1 MVGFITEMKRQLTG
15 IIECSENNYCAY
27 VKELDGVVATGA
39 TITEIKE
46 RLTEA
51 IEDLIETCEER
62 GLEIPDA
69 LQGGYSIEF
78 KMDVKSLLSVY
89 YGIFTKSAL
98 ERLTGIN
105 QKQLW
110 HYANGISK
118 PRKAQKEKIESALH
132 RLGSELLAIHL

>member
-1 MVGFITEMKRQLTG
+1 MRHQLTG
-15 IIECSENNYCAY
+15 IIECTENNYCAY
-27 VKELDGVVATGA
+27 VKEVDGVAATGA

-46 RLTEA
+46 KLTEA
-51 IEDLIETCEER
+51 IEDLIATCEEM
-62 GLEIPDA
+62 GHEIPEM
-69 LQGGYSIEF
+69 LKGGYTIEF

-110 HYANGISK
+110 HYANGLTK

-132 RLGSELLAIHL
+132 RLGNELLAIHL

>member
-1 MVGFITEMKRQLTG
+1 MKHQLTG
-15 IIECSENNYCAY
+15 IIECTENNYCAY
-27 VKELDGVVATGA
+27 VKEVDGVAATGA

-46 RLTEA
+46 KLDEA
-51 IEDLIETCEER
+51 LNDLIEACEEN
-62 GLEIPDA
+62 GHEVTDVLK
-69 LQGGYSIEF
+69 GGYTIEF

-110 HYANGISK
+110 HYANGLSE

-132 RLGSELLAIHL
+132 RLGNELLSIHL

>member
-1 MVGFITEMKRQLTG
+1 MKHQLTG
-15 IIECSENNYCAY
+15 IIECTENNYCAY
-27 VKELDGVVATGA
+27 VKEVDGVAATGA

-46 RLTEA
+46 KLDEA
-51 IEDLIETCEER
+51 LNDLIEACEEN
-62 GLEIPDA
+62 GHEVPDV
-69 LQGGYSIEF
+69 LKGGYTIEF

-110 HYANGISK
+110 HYANGLSE

-132 RLGSELLAIHL
+132 RLGNELLSIHL

>member
-1 MVGFITEMKRQLTG
+1 MKHQLTG
-15 IIECSENNYCAY
+15 IIECMDNNYCAY
-27 VKELDGVVATGA
+27 LKEVDGVAATGT

-46 RLTEA
+46 RLTDA
-51 IEDLIETCEER
+51 LEDLIVACETT
-62 GLEIPDA
+62 GYEIPEV
-69 LQGGYSIEF
+69 LQNGYTVEF

-110 HYANGISK
+110 HYANGLSK
-118 PRKAQKEKIESALH
+118 PRKAQREKIESALH
-132 RLGSELLAIHL
+132 RLGNELLAIHL

>member
-1 MVGFITEMKRQLTG
+1 MHLLKA
-15 IIECSENNYCAY
+15 IIETGENNYCAY
-27 VKELDGVVATGA
+27 VKELDGVAATGA

-51 IEDLIETCEER
+51 IEDLIGTCEER
-62 GLEIPDA
+62 GYEIPEVLKD
-69 LQGGYSIEF
+69 GYTIEF

-110 HYANGISK
+110 HYANGLSK

>member
-1 MVGFITEMKRQLTG
+1 MHLLMA
-15 IIECSENNYCAY
+15 IIETGESNYCAY
-27 VKELDGVVATGA
+27 IENLDGVAATGA

-46 RLTEA
+46 RLTGA
-51 IEDLIETCEER
+51 IEDLIETCEE
-62 GLEIPDA
+62 GDYEIPEVLKD
-69 LQGGYSIEF
+69 GYTIEF

-110 HYANGISK
+110 HYAKGLSK
-118 PRKAQKEKIESALH
+118 PRKAQKEKIETALH

>member
-1 MVGFITEMKRQLTG
+1 MKHQLTG
-15 IIECSENNYCAY
+15 IIECTENNYCAY
-27 VKELDGVVATGA
+27 VKEVDGVAATGA

-46 RLTEA
+46 KLAEA
-51 IEDLIETCEER
+51 LDDLIETCEEM
-62 GLEIPDA
+62 GLEVPDV
-69 LQGGYSIEF
+69 LKSGYMIEF

-110 HYANGISK
+110 HYANGLSK

-132 RLGSELLAIHL
+132 RLGNELLSIHL

>member
-1 MVGFITEMKRQLTG
+1 MKHQLTG
-15 IIECSENNYCAY
+15 IIECTDNNYCAY
-27 VKELDGVVATGA
+27 LKEVDGVAATGT

-51 IEDLIETCEER
+51 LEDLIGACETT
-62 GLEIPDA
+62 GYEIPEV
-69 LQGGYSIEF
+69 LKNGYTVEF

-110 HYANGISK
+110 HYANGLSK
-118 PRKAQKEKIESALH
+118 PRKAQREKIESALH
-132 RLGSELLAIHL
+132 RLGNELLAIHL

>member
-1 MVGFITEMKRQLTG
+1 MHLLKA
-15 IIECSENNYCAY
+15 IIETGESNYCAY
-27 VKELDGVVATGA
+27 IENLDGVAATGA

-51 IEDLIETCEER
+51 IEDLIETCEE
-62 GLEIPDA
+62 GDYEIPEV
-69 LQGGYSIEF
+69 LQDGYTIEF

-110 HYANGISK
+110 HYANGLSK

>member
-1 MVGFITEMKRQLTG
+1 MKHQLTG
-15 IIECSENNYCAY
+15 IIECTDNNYCAY
-27 VKELDGVVATGA
+27 LKEVDGVAATGT

-46 RLTEA
+46 RLTDA
-51 IEDLIETCEER
+51 IEDLIGACDST
-62 GLEIPDA
+62 GYEIPEV
-69 LQGGYSIEF
+69 LKNGYTVEF

-110 HYANGISK
+110 HYANGLSK
-118 PRKAQKEKIESALH
+118 PRKAQREKIESALH
-132 RLGSELLAIHL
+132 RLGNELLAIHL

>member
-1 MVGFITEMKRQLTG
+1 MKRKLTG
-15 IIECSENNYCAY
+15 IIECSENNYCAS

-51 IEDLIETCEER
+51 IEDLIETCEE
-62 GLEIPDA
+62 GGYEIPEVLKD
-69 LQGGYSIEF
+69 GYTIEF

-110 HYANGISK
+110 HYANGLSK

>member
-1 MVGFITEMKRQLTG
+1 MKRKLTG

-27 VKELDGVVATGA
+27 VKELDGVAATGA

-51 IEDLIETCEER
+51 IEDLIETCEE
-62 GLEIPDA
+62 GDYEIPEVLKD
-69 LQGGYSIEF
+69 GYTIEF

-110 HYANGISK
+110 HYANGLSK

>member
-1 MVGFITEMKRQLTG
+1 MEHRLTG
-15 IIECSENNYCAY
+15 IIERTDNNYCAY
-27 VKELDGVVATGA
+27 LKDVDGVAATGS

-51 IEDLIETCEER
+51 VKDLIKTCEER
-62 GLEIPDA
+62 DCEVPEVLK
-69 LQGGYSIEF
+69 GGYMIEF
-78 KMDVKSLLSVY
+78 RMDVKSLLSVY

-110 HYANGISK
+110 HYANGLSK

-132 RLGSELLAIHL
+132 RLGNELLAIHL

>member
-1 MVGFITEMKRQLTG
+1 MYLLKA
-15 IIECSENNYCAY
+15 IIETGESNYCAY
-27 VKELDGVVATGA
+27 VKELEGVAATGA
-39 TITEIKE
+39 TITEIRE

-51 IEDLIETCEER
+51 IEDLIETCEE
-62 GLEIPDA
+62 GDYEIPEV
-69 LQGGYSIEF
+69 LQDGYTIEF

-110 HYANGISK
+110 HYANGLSK

>member
-1 MVGFITEMKRQLTG
+1 MKHQLTG
-15 IIECSENNYCAY
+15 IIECTDNNYCAY
-27 VKELDGVVATGA
+27 LKEVDGVAATGT

-46 RLTEA
+46 RLTDA
-51 IEDLIETCEER
+51 IEDLIGACETT
-62 GLEIPDA
+62 GYEIPEV
-69 LQGGYSIEF
+69 LKNGYTVEF

-110 HYANGISK
+110 HYANGLSK
-118 PRKAQKEKIESALH
+118 PRKAQREKIESALH
-132 RLGSELLAIHL
+132 RLGNELLAIHL

>member
-1 MVGFITEMKRQLTG
+1 MKHQLTG
-15 IIECSENNYCAY
+15 IIECTDNNYCAY
-27 VKELDGVVATGA
+27 LKEVDGVAATGT

-46 RLTEA
+46 RLADA
-51 IEDLIETCEER
+51 IEDLIGACEEM
-62 GLEIPDA
+62 GSKIPEV
-69 LQGGYSIEF
+69 LKNGYTIEF

-110 HYANGISK
+110 HYANGLSK
-118 PRKAQKEKIESALH
+118 PRKAQREKIESALH
-132 RLGSELLAIHL
+132 RLGNELLAIHL

>member
-1 MVGFITEMKRQLTG
+1 MHLLKA
-15 IIECSENNYCAY
+15 IIETGESNYCAY
-27 VKELDGVVATGA
+27 IENLDGVAATGA

-51 IEDLIETCEER
+51 VDDLIETCEE
-62 GLEIPDA
+62 GGYEIPEA
-69 LQGGYSIEF
+69 LQGGYTIEF

-110 HYANGISK
+110 HYANGLSK

>member
-1 MVGFITEMKRQLTG
+1 MKHQLTG
-15 IIECSENNYCAY
+15 IIECTENNYCAY
-27 VKELDGVVATGA
+27 VKEVDGVAATGA

-46 RLTEA
+46 KLAEA
-51 IEDLIETCEER
+51 LDDLIETCEEM
-62 GLEIPDA
+62 GHEIPDV
-69 LQGGYSIEF
+69 LKGGYTIEF

-110 HYANGISK
+110 HYANGKST
-118 PRKAQKEKIESALH
+118 PRPAQVAKIESAMH
-132 RLGSELLAIHL
+132 RLGNELLAITL

>member
-1 MVGFITEMKRQLTG
+1 MKHQLTG
-15 IIECSENNYCAY
+15 IIECTENNYCAY
-27 VKELDGVVATGA
+27 VKEVDGVAATGA

-46 RLTEA
+46 KLDEA
-51 IEDLIETCEER
+51 LNDLIEACEEN
-62 GLEIPDA
+62 GHEVPDV
-69 LQGGYSIEF
+69 LKGGYTIEF

-110 HYANGISK
+110 HYANGLSK

-132 RLGSELLAIHL
+132 RLGNELLSIHL

>member
-1 MVGFITEMKRQLTG
+1 MHCLKA
-15 IIECSENNYCAY
+15 IIETTADNYSAYFENF
-27 VKELDGVVATGA
+27 DGVVATGT

-46 RLTEA
+46 KMSGA
-51 IEDLIETCEER
+51 IEVLIETCKER
-62 GLEIPDA
+62 GYEIPEELKD
-69 LQGGYSIEF
+69 GYVIEF
-78 KMDVKSLLSVY
+78 KMDVKSLLTVY

-132 RLGSELLAIHL
+132 RLGNELLSIHL

>member
-1 MVGFITEMKRQLTG
+1 MHLLKA
-15 IIECSENNYCAY
+15 IIETSENNYCASI
-27 VKELDGVVATGA
+27 ENLDGVAATGA

-51 IEDLIETCEER
+51 VDDLIETCEE
-62 GLEIPDA
+62 GGYEIPEA
-69 LQGGYSIEF
+69 LQGGYTIEF

-110 HYANGISK
+110 HYANGLSK